1 MQLRVDKDGRRGRR
15 AIRWIKDVNLRMLW
29 AILGIGEMR
38 KTALT
43 GETDEFLS
51 FLIRSTDRTVG

>member
-1 MQLRVDKDGRRGRR
+1 MQLRVDKDGRHGRR

-29 AILGIGEMR
+29 AIFGIGEMR

-43 GETDEFLS
+43 GETDILNS
-51 FLIRSTDRTVG
+51 IYR